1 MGSEPRTIKGP
12 CFDCGQQCL
21 SWCLADDP
29 PQPESDDTAPIPKL
43 TRALGKHSVLMLHR
57 QIREIREFFGIPE
70 TEPEPKYDDTA
81 ERDYIAYCDGLS
93 GGSEKYTTGHCSQT
107 AKGIDHSDHRRV
119 GGEIGRTLDSQG

>member
-1 MGSEPRTIKGP
+1 MKIII
-12 CFDCGQQCL
+12 
-21 SWCLADDP
+21 DD
-29 PQPESDDTAPIPKL
+29 AAI

-93 GGSEKYTTGHCSQT
+93 GGSEKYTTVRQCAARMMGIAARRQKELTILTIDELAEKLDALLTRKDEQT
-107 AKGIDHSDHRRV
+107 K
-119 GGEIGRTLDSQG
+119 